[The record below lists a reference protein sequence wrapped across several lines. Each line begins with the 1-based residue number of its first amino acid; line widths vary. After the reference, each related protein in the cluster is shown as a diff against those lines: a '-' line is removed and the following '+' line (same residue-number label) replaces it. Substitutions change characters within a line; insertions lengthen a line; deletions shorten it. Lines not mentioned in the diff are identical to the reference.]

1 VITVYVEC
9 PFVLQLALKQE
20 HAEYCERIASAAT
33 GGAFEIALPI
43 VALVGPLYVQRGDL
57 NERRKLAS
65 AWRAQA
71 NQLKRTNAVTHQDA
85 VAAMEEA
92 LVKVAPIDDA
102 DRTSIADTIARLS
115 RTCRLLPFH
124 ESLFAQGFSIE
135 RRMGL
140 TSVDALAVATILDEA
155 RTLNPLSHDRAF
167 LALDKKSMAS
177 AIPELRAAG
186 VQMCGEP
193 ASLEAWLKA
202 RGVTL

>member
-20 HAEYCERIASAAT
+20 HAEQCERIASAAA
-33 GGAFEIALPI
+33 GGTFEIALPI
-43 VALVGPLYVQRGDL
+43 VALVEPLYVQRGDV

-65 AWRAQA
+65 AWRTQA
-71 NQLKRTNAVTHQDA
+71 NQLKRTSAVTHQDA

-102 DRTSIADTIARLS
+102 DRKSIADTISRLS
-115 RTCRLLPFH
+115 RTCRLLPFQ
-124 ESLFAQGFSIE
+124 ESLFAEGFSIE

-155 RTLNPLSHDRAF
+155 RTLSHDRAF
-167 LALDKKSMAS
+167 LSLDKKSMAS
-177 AIPELRAAG
+177 AIPELKGAG
-186 VQMCGEP
+186 LHVCGEP